1 MLLYEAGNYVD
12 NLISNNAIE
21 QEEMTNLQ
29 ALHFR
34 DISRNREIITNGKI
48 SIVRNIFSISL
59 ICSESISG

>member
-34 DISRNREIITNGKI
+34 DISRNREIITNG
-48 SIVRNIFSISL
+48 
-59 ICSESISG
+59 C